1 MTQDKLE
8 YQFKKAFLEQEE
20 GKFIDYLCEKRT
32 RSEVVAA
39 IEKIALINLQI
50 KNCDDIIYT
59 ANIPECD
66 DPLFQELIS
75 KCKRLPML
83 RYLKRYMN
91 IFLNIKAE
99 DAHRLRQFLKKNP
112 STKGSGVAREH
123 LDAGIISRV
132 VYSLEHALNEL

>member
-66 DPLFQELIS
+66 DPLF
-75 KCKRLPML
+75 
-83 RYLKRYMN
+83 
-91 IFLNIKAE
+91 
-99 DAHRLRQFLKKNP
+99 
-112 STKGSGVAREH
+112 
-123 LDAGIISRV
+123 
-132 VYSLEHALNEL
+132 